1 MCSANVP
8 LDLAVRQTCD
18 EESGLR
24 QLIDVLRKQ
33 TPFKEIGNL
42 SLQVARLA

>member
-1 MCSANVP
+1 MDGILESLRMCSVDVP

-33 TPFKEIGNL
+33 TPF
-42 SLQVARLA
+42 